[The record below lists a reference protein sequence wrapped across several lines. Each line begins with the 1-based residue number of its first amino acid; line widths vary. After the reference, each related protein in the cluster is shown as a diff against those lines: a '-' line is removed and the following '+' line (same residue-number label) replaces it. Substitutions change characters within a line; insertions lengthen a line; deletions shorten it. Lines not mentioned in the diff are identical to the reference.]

1 MTKILY
7 TGITEI
13 CMNVS
18 DYETLFTK
26 YIYFLQYLIS
36 CLIVSV
42 LKSQRVSYKWRCN

>member
-18 DYETLFTK
+18 DYGTLFK
-26 YIYFLQYLIS
+26 NIYIFLQYLIS

-42 LKSQRVSYKWRCN
+42 LKSQRVIYK

>member
-13 CMNVS
+13 RMNVS
-18 DYETLFTK
+18 DYETLCTQ
-26 YIYFLQYLIS
+26 YIFFLQYLIS

>member
-18 DYETLFTK
+18 DYGTLFTK
-26 YIYFLQYLIS
+26 YIFFFLQYLIS

-42 LKSQRVSYKWRCN
+42 LKSQRVIYK

>member
-7 TGITEI
+7 KGITEI
-13 CMNVS
+13 RMNVS
-18 DYETLFTK
+18 DETLFTQ

-42 LKSQRVSYKWRCN
+42 LKSQRVSYK

>member
-13 CMNVS
+13 RMNVS
-18 DYETLFTK
+18 DYETLFTQC
-26 YIYFLQYLIS
+26 IFFLQYLIS